1 VAFATGCQRRS
12 SIISGVK
19 VAIDARKIH
28 DFGIGTYIRNILR
41 QLARLDRQ
49 TEYVLICQPA
59 DRELALSLGENFRV
73 EVDSSRPYSF
83 REQLSIPWALLRT
96 RAHLL
101 HEPHYVLPPLVRC
114 PTVVT
119 IHDCIHLRFPQYLP
133 NRAALTY
140 ARAQMGAAA
149 RRSNRILTVS
159 EASKRD
165 ILEFFAV
172 DPDKITVIHNA
183 IDERFAGSP
192 PEQDVQRVAER
203 YQLHDKFVLYVGNV
217 KPHKNL
223 ERLLDAFH
231 LLHQTPGLEQVKLV
245 VIGDE
250 ISRYAALRRAVHRYN
265 LHKFVRFL
273 GFLPDETLA
282 IVYRLAGVFVFPSLY
297 EGFGLPPL
305 EAMAS
310 GTPVVTSN
318 VSSLPEVAGDA
329 ALLVDPTSAEA
340 IADAMRRVLTDPAL
354 AAELSAR
361 GLKRARA
368 FSWEHAA
375 ARIRGIYLDVAQP

>member
-1 VAFATGCQRRS
+1 MLSVR
-12 SIISGVK
+12 
-19 VAIDARKIH
+19 VAIDARKLH

-41 QLARLDRQ
+41 QLARLDRE
-49 TEYVLICQPA
+49 TEYLLICQPR
-59 DRELALSLGENFRV
+59 DRELALSLGDNFRV
-73 EVDSSRPYSF
+73 EVDTSPPYSF
-83 REQLSIPWALLRT
+83 REQLSIPWTLLRT
-96 RAHLL
+96 RARVL

-114 PTVVT
+114 KSVVT

-140 ARAQMGAAA
+140 ARAQMGSAA
-149 RRSNRILTVS
+149 RRSHRILTVS

-165 ILEFFAV
+165 ILHYFPVHPE
-172 DPDKITVIHNA
+172 KITVIYNA
-183 IDERFAGSP
+183 IDERFAVPP
-192 PEQDVQRVAER
+192 PEEDVQRVAER
-203 YQLHDKFVLYVGNV
+203 YQLRDRFVLYVGNV

-223 ERLLDAFH
+223 ERLIDAFH
-231 LLHQTPGLEQVKLV
+231 VLRQSPGLDDVKLV
-245 VIGDE
+245 LIGDE

-273 GFLPDETLA
+273 GFLSDETLA
-282 IVYRLAGVFVFPSLY
+282 IVYRLARVFVFPSLY

-318 VSSLPEVAGDA
+318 VSSLPEVTGDA
-329 ALLVDPTSAEA
+329 ALLVDPTVAEA
-340 IADAMRRVLTDPAL
+340 IADAMRRILTDPAV
-354 AAELSAR
+354 AADLSAR
-361 GLKRARA
+361 GLRRARA

-375 ARIRGIYLDVAQP
+375 ARIRDIYLDVGRS

>member
-1 VAFATGCQRRS
+1 MGAVR
-12 SIISGVK
+12 
-19 VAIDARKIH
+19 VAIDARKLH

-49 TEYVLICQPA
+49 NEYVLICQPA
-59 DRELALSLGENFRV
+59 DRELALSLGDNFRV
-73 EVDSSRPYSF
+73 EVDSSPPYSV
-83 REQLSIPWALLRT
+83 REQLSIPWALLRI
-96 RAHLL
+96 RPALL
-101 HEPHYVLPPLVRC
+101 HEPHYVLPPLVTCRS
-114 PTVVT
+114 VVT

-140 ARAQMGAAA
+140 ARAQMGSAA
-149 RRSNRILTVS
+149 RRSDRILTVS

-165 ILEFFAV
+165 ILEYFDV
-172 DPDKITVIHNA
+172 PPDKIAVIYNA
-183 IDERFAGSP
+183 IDEHFAVAP
-192 PEQDVQRVAER
+192 PEDHVRRVAER
-203 YQLHDKFVLYVGNV
+203 YQLEGRFVLYVGNV

-223 ERLLDAFH
+223 EKLLDAFH
-231 LLHQTPGLEQVKLV
+231 LLRAHADMHDVTLV
-245 VIGDE
+245 VIGDA
-250 ISRYAALRRAVHRYN
+250 ISKYAGLRRAVHRYN

-282 IVYRLAGVFVFPSLY
+282 VVYRLARVFVFPSLY

-340 IADAMRRVLTDPAL
+340 IADAMRRVLTDHTL

-361 GLKRARA
+361 GIARART
-368 FSWEHAA
+368 FSWERAA
-375 ARIRGIYLDVAQP
+375 TRVLQIYGEARGT